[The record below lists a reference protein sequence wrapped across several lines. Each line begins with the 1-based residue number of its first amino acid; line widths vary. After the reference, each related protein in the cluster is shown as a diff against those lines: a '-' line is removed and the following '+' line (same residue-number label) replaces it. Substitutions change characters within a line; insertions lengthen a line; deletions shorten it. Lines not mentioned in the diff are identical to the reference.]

1 MKENNEKNQTQAE
14 DNIKEQTKSENEV
27 KNTKKEESKN
37 QVKNSDNEKAKAQ
50 VKSNG
55 EKSKM
60 QANDN
65 EKIKTCDEK
74 GSEKIAETSN
84 ESNKEKKLQK
94 PESTNNTQVEDNAVK
109 KSKTRKKLVLAVLAI
124 ALIVIYVIERGR
136 YLEIK
141 EIGENYISIF
151 WQNFKYAGIAAILNF
166 MTVFAVMYSTTK
178 KIKAGL
184 KTFFE
189 DEKKPMPKLPQKS
202 ISFIVATIVTI
213 CTTGLIVEKALPCFF
228 NTQFVTT
235 DPALGIDIGFFVFI
249 WPFLEFIT
257 MYAMVAVVA
266 STVYAALYYL
276 IVFNI
281 CFDGISR
288 ESVKKSEILN
298 QALSRIK
305 VLAVFFS
312 IWVLLETL
320 NIGVQKFIIL
330 NSDESENYSL
340 FGAGITETTI
350 RFWGY
355 IVLAFI
361 ILISVFKAI
370 KEFKK
375 GNTKKVIKS
384 VLIVPGYLVSL
395 LIVMIGFNLIF
406 VNTNEL
412 DKEKKYIESNISN
425 TKKAYGVDIDE
436 VTVED
441 GGTITQRTITDNS
454 ETIKNIALVGPEI
467 VLKDLEGSQTSKG
480 YYNYRNTQIGLYN
493 VSGKESLVYV
503 TPREIASSKGTYNNK
518 TYEYTHGF
526 GAIIT
531 SATSVNE
538 SGNVNHL
545 QKSFEQT
552 DEVVNIDEP
561 RIYFGLETNDTV
573 VTNSNS
579 KKEFDYPT
587 DDAVNNTENTYDG
600 EAGLKVNLL
609 DRIIIAIKEKDAKLA
624 FSGNVTS
631 ESRIIPN
638 RNIIQRAKTIMP
650 YLTYDNDP
658 YMVITNEGKLVWVLD
673 AYTTSNEYPY
683 SQRTILENNGIIKKE
698 INYIRNSV
706 KVIIDAYSGDVTFYR
721 TDKTDP
727 IANSYKNMYPDLF
740 SDEEIP
746 EDVSSHFVYPKY
758 LYKIQSEILERYHN
772 IQADVLYRSDDVWD
786 VATHNTS
793 SKVTSTKGT
802 AIEPYY
808 TMVKTTDSSASRLGL
823 VLPYT
828 PYGKQNITAYL
839 VGSCD
844 ENGNNVLKLY
854 NFPTGSN
861 VVGPMQLDTQLGQDE
876 TISKEID
883 SLNVSGTKITK
894 DIIIVPIDNNLLYVE
909 PIYQQYVNETDSLP
923 ILKKVVVASGNKVAI
938 GNTFTEALNNLV
950 SQYAVNIEVE
960 NTDSIEELAELI
972 IKANNNLKASTQS
985 NDWEQIG
992 KDTKKLQSLVDRLE
1006 EVKKEL
1012 DKKKEESK
1020 ASLTADEEFVEN
1032 ETENEIVNTIR

>member
-37 QVKNSDNEKAKAQ
+37 KVKNSDNEKAKAQ
-50 VKSNG
+50 ASEKEKNQPNVEDGAEKTVEKSNRSNARTQKQNNT
-55 EKSKM
+55 ESNPRTQK
-60 QANDN
+60 
-65 EKIKTCDEK
+65 
-74 GSEKIAETSN
+74 ETSTN
-84 ESNKEKKLQK
+84 
-94 PESTNNTQVEDNAVK
+94 NNTQVEDNAVK

-151 WQNFKYAGIAAILNF
+151 WQNFKYAGITAILNF
-166 MTVFAVMYSTTK
+166 MTVFTIMYSTTK

-276 IVFNI
+276 MVFNI

-288 ESVKKSEILN
+288 ESVKKSKILN

-384 VLIVPGYLVSL
+384 VLIVPAYLISL

-526 GAIIT
+526 GTIIT
-531 SATSVNE
+531 SASSVNE

-600 EAGLKVNLL
+600 DAGLKVNLL

-746 EDVSSHFVYPKY
+746 EDISSHFVYPKY
-758 LYKIQSEILERYHN
+758 LYEIQSEILERYHN

-938 GNTFTEALNNLV
+938 GDTFTEALNNLV

-1020 ASLTADEEFVEN
+1020 ASLTTNEEFVEN
-1032 ETENEIVNTIR
+1032 ETVNTIR